1 MNAVGDGPTRGEGPR
16 SRAFS
21 GLLDLI
27 QKEIEL
33 LTDGRQSEASV
44 ADPNEREPPFSPPL
58 LGGVSAAVT
67 LHIDLS

>member
-16 SRAFS
+16 SLAFS

-33 LTDGRQSEASV
+33 LTDG
-44 ADPNEREPPFSPPL
+44 
-58 LGGVSAAVT
+58 G
-67 LHIDLS
+67 